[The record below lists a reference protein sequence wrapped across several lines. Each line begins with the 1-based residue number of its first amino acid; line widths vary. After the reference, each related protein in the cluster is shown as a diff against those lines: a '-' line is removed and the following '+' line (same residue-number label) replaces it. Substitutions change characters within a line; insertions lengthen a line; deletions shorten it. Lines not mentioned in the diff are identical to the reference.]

1 MLVGFYRILSDVPV
15 GGFEG
20 PLLVL
25 LRYYSPYRE
34 PTDQQL
40 HLIASNGIIHNVTRA
55 SSF

>member
-40 HLIASNGIIHNVTRA
+40 LLIASNGIIHNVTRA